1 MLSTLSA
8 VYDPLGIIS
17 PIILVGKQLLQD
29 LCKDQTDWDTP
40 LPEDIQNK
48 WERWKQD
55 LIDLELLKINRCFKP
70 VDFGEVK
77 FIEFHHFSDASSNG
91 YGQCSY
97 VRLFNFKQQVHC
109 ALVIGKSRV
118 VPLKPITIPR
128 LELTAAVISVKI
140 SAILRDELEYSD
152 KNVTEY
158 FWTDSNVVLG
168 YIANDSRRFHV
179 FVANRVQQIRDNT
192 EPFQWNYVS
201 SAENPADI
209 ASRGATPIKLR
220 ESKWFTGPDFLW
232 NAEHVVR
239 KELSDTYKPLL
250 NDPEVRKVKVMST
263 STCLPPPASILER
276 LEYFSDWNRA
286 KHATALCLNLRNA
299 LLAKRPKGTCLSVNV
314 EDMRQAELEIVKRVQ
329 DTFFKEELLIL
340 RSFDSEGPFE
350 ANDSVKVRNNTMK
363 KKSSLYKT

>member
-8 VYDPLGIIS
+8 VYDPL
-17 PIILVGKQLLQD
+17 
-29 LCKDQTDWDTP
+29 
-40 LPEDIQNK
+40 
-48 WERWKQD
+48 
-55 LIDLELLKINRCFKP
+55 
-70 VDFGEVK
+70 
-77 FIEFHHFSDASSNG
+77 DASSNG

-97 VRLFNFKQQVHC
+97 VRLFNFKHQVHC

-118 VPLKPITIPR
+118 VPLKPITIPK
-128 LELTAAVISVKI
+128 LELTAAVIAVNI

-168 YIANDSRRFHV
+168 YIANDSSRFHV

-192 EPFQWNYVS
+192 EPFQWYYVS
-201 SAENPADI
+201 STEKTTDI

-220 ESKWFTGPDFLW
+220 ESKWFTGPYFLW

-239 KELSDTYKPLL
+239 KELSDTFKPLL

-286 KHATALCLNLRNA
+286 
-299 LLAKRPKGTCLSVNV
+299 
-314 EDMRQAELEIVKRVQ
+314 
-329 DTFFKEELLIL
+329 
-340 RSFDSEGPFE
+340 
-350 ANDSVKVRNNTMK
+350 
-363 KKSSLYKT
+363 